1 MPLPLPIMIPFMM
14 WQSAAIAAGFGT
26 YFQFAKRKVSAMS
39 NEEFNNAN
47 PHDLVDAL
55 YADIVKNIPSSF
67 KQIESLTPIIL
78 DSMLKML
85 TDAAQWFSQIL
96 GGTGGPA
103 DLAHHLQGLP
113 GHVGHGPFFGEDF
126 DTTPDT
132 TTDTPT
138 SFTPDVPGQAS
149 IPSVAWLNNLS
160 RAQLKAIRNDALRG
174 DYNASSKKLI
184 LARYK
189 QIFEFDNPEQTP
201 FTPGTPIGSLT
212 FKHPSSSMFRNIHPL
227 VAKRILAFGEG
238 DLNLIFKLL
247 ANQFATAKNMI
258 DNGRSS
264 VIISNGKK
272 LKTAVTALIAWY
284 NKFIPSR

>member
-1 MPLPLPIMIPFMM
+1 M
-14 WQSAAIAAGFGT
+14 
-26 YFQFAKRKVSAMS
+26 
-39 NEEFNNAN
+39 
-47 PHDLVDAL
+47 DAL

-85 TDAAQWFSQIL
+85 TDAAQWFSGIL

-103 DLAHHLQGLP
+103 DLTHHLKGLP
-113 GHVGHGPFFGEDF
+113 GHVGHSENFFFDEDS
-126 DTTPDT
+126 DTLIQSPSPT
-132 TTDTPT
+132 T
-138 SFTPDVPGQAS
+138 SFTPGVPGQAS

-174 DYNASSKKLI
+174 DYNESSKKLI

-201 FTPGTPIGSLT
+201 FVPGTPIGSLT

-238 DLNLIFKLL
+238 DLNDIFKLL